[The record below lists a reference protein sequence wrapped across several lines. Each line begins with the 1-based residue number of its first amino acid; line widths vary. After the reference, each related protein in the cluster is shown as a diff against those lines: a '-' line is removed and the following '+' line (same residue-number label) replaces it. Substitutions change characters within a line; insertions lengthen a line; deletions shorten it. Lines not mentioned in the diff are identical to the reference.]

1 MEDWI
6 TELANEYTPD
16 TETGLTGGKT
26 EVHVVLASDKADI
39 AKLHKLLISNGFPVL
54 EVKCLEKE
62 ADKPMLPGSRVQT
75 SSDVVAST
83 NCLIKT
89 PTALYTIAE
98 AVLPAGYIGEVVG
111 IEKDAATVN
120 FDANIKVTAKDQSG
134 YLSTQDYYVG
144 TLKVDLK
151 DLNVL

>member
-54 EVKCLEKE
+54 EIKCLEKE
-62 ADKPMLPGSRVQT
+62 AEKPMLPGSRVQT
-75 SSDVVAST
+75 AADVIASQ

-89 PTALYTIAE
+89 PTALYTVAE
-98 AVLPAGYIGEVVG
+98 AILPAGYIGEVVG
-111 IEKDAATVN
+111 VEKNAATVN

-151 DLNVL
+151 DLTVL